1 MEFRIQGT
9 DTNPKPCPRWPP
21 RIRAHERCPGLGRT
35 STEAF
40 GRFFF
45 LRVLLFCFGFRHWGF
60 GDQRLGVSALRV
72 YLLLALTKF
81 SASMFELSLPLC
93 DHCQRHLLFASET

>member
-1 MEFRIQGT
+1 MEFRIEGT
-9 DTNPKPCPRWPP
+9 DTNLL
-21 RIRAHERCPGLGRT
+21 AGLHEFERMSVAQGLEELQRRPLADSSSCESCCFT
-35 STEAF
+35 SVS
-40 GRFFF
+40 GI
-45 LRVLLFCFGFRHWGF
+45 
-60 GDQRLGVSALRV
+60 GDSGIKRLGVSALRI